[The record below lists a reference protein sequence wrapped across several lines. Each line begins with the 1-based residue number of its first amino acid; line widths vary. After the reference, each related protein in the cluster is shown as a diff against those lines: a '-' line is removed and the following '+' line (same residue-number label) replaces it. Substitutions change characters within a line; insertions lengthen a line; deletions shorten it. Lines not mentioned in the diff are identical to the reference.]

1 MKKLLALSFL
11 GLVACGTPDKKME
24 DFDWQGHR
32 GARGELPENTVMAMQ
47 KALQAGVKTLEMDV
61 VVTADSVVVLS
72 HEPFLNPEICLDSN
86 GTALSGNGKA
96 YNIFEMTYRELQK
109 FDCGSKGH
117 ASFPAQEKLIA
128 TKPTLLDVF
137 IAAEE
142 GAMMM
147 NRPEP
152 FYNIEIK
159 SSEEWEGRFHPRL
172 NTYVD
177 LVIAVVQKANLQER
191 VTIQSFDKRAL
202 RYLHEKYPQLKLAL
216 LVEEGEFS
224 EHINQLG
231 FFPAVYSPHHSLVSK
246 SLVRDLHTQKVKVI
260 PWTVNEISEAE
271 ELIKMGVDG
280 IITDYPSRLILAL
293 KS

>member
-1 MKKLLALSFL
+1 MKKLCALAFL

-32 GARGELPENTVMAMQ
+32 GARGEMPENSIIAMQ
-47 KALQAGVKTLEMDV
+47 KALQSGVKTLEMDV
-61 VVTADSVVVLS
+61 VITADSVVVLS
-72 HEPFLNPEICLDSN
+72 HEPFLNPEICFDSN
-86 GTALSGNGKA
+86 GTALSGTGKA

-109 FDCGSKGH
+109 FDCGSKGNIN
-117 ASFPAQEKLIA
+117 FPAQEKLMA
-128 TKPTLLDVF
+128 TKPALLDVF

-152 FYNIEIK
+152 YYNIEIK
-159 SSEEWEGRFHPRL
+159 SSEEWEGRFHPAL

-177 LVIAVVQKANLQER
+177 LVMEVIERAHLQER
-191 VTIQSFDKRAL
+191 VTLQSFDKRAL
-202 RYLHEKYPQLKLAL
+202 QYLKENYPQIKLAL
-216 LVEEGEFS
+216 LVEEGS
-224 EHINQLG
+224 YSNHIKELG
-231 FFPAVYSPHHSLVSK
+231 FVPNVFSPHYSLVSK
-246 SLVRDLHTQKVKVI
+246 SLVRDLHAQKVEVI

-271 ELIKMGVDG
+271 ELMKIGVDG
-280 IITDYPSRLILAL
+280 IITDYPSKLIPAL